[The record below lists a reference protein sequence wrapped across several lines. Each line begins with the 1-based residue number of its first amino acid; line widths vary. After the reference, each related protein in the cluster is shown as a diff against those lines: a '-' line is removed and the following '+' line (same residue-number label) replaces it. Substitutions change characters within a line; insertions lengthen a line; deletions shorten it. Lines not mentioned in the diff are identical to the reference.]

1 MSTSGGGHTA
11 GGPTQNTPT
20 PSQPLTPPPRISSRE
35 PSTGGDAGDGQAME
49 SHDAQQ
55 VEGTGNNSSVP
66 AEQQS
71 GAVATG
77 GDTTNE
83 RRDSVGRGSKRSL
96 TGRRRDP
103 SSGSKRARAPAA
115 TNEKSSQSAPT
126 GQTEGAAAAKPK
138 RKGGLL
144 AFLCCGSRDEGQEGT
159 QEAAQAPKPVEK
171 PQPTKAQQPVAS
183 KQQQDSRAPNTSV
196 ATDSKD
202 AFDEKAAPPS
212 SHGNTAAAPVAA
224 GAENEK
230 PPLGDAAA
238 DKAALPSD
246 VPAVQNNPETRP
258 LEENSQPM
266 QPADPT
272 TGPPSFQTA
281 GAAVHD
287 PSSENPEVNVQ
298 APTPVVPQKS
308 AEEQLISD
316 RTEQQA
322 ALDEDIEMRDADQHD
337 KPSLPLSSQDVAG
350 VAAGGVAGGAVASGI
365 ALGVEESRRRES
377 GDASQGEPTQTL
389 PPPPPGPPPQTQQHE
404 LAAGNDTTTLSSAAS
419 ERDETQKWLL
429 PPIKPEH
436 RGRKCLVLD
445 LDETLVHSSFK
456 ILHQADFTIPVEIE
470 GQYHNVYVIKRPGVD
485 AFMKRVGE
493 LYEVVVFTASVSKY
507 GDPLLD
513 QLDIHNVVHHRLFRE
528 SCYNHQGNYVKDLSM
543 VGRDLQETIIID
555 NSPTSYIFHPQHA
568 VPISSWFSDAHDN
581 ELCDLIPVLED
592 LATKDVRDVSLVL
605 DVAM

>member
-11 GGPTQNTPT
+11 GGPTQDTPT
-20 PSQPLTPPPRISSRE
+20 SCQPLAPPPRTSSRE
-35 PSTGGDAGDGQAME
+35 PSTGGDAGGGQAME
-49 SHDAQQ
+49 PHGEQQ
-55 VEGTGNNSSVP
+55 VEGTGNNSSAP

-115 TNEKSSQSAPT
+115 VNEKGSQSAPA

-183 KQQQDSRAPNTSV
+183 KQQQDSSAPNTSI
-196 ATDSKD
+196 TDSKD
-202 AFDEKAAPPS
+202 AFDEKTAPPS
-212 SHGNTAAAPVAA
+212 SHGTTAAAPVAA
-224 GAENEK
+224 GTENEK

-258 LEENSQPM
+258 LEENRQPM

-272 TGPPSFQTA
+272 TGPPSLQTA
-281 GAAVHD
+281 GAAVHN

-308 AEEQLISD
+308 AEEELISD

-377 GDASQGEPTQTL
+377 RDSSQGEPTQTL

-404 LAAGNDTTTLSSAAS
+404 VAGGNDTTTLSSAAS

-429 PPIKPEH
+429 PPLKPEH

-485 AFMKRVGE
+485 AFLKRVGE

-513 QLDIHNVVHHRLFRE
+513 QL
-528 SCYNHQGNYVKDLSM
+528 
-543 VGRDLQETIIID
+543 
-555 NSPTSYIFHPQHA
+555 
-568 VPISSWFSDAHDN
+568 
-581 ELCDLIPVLED
+581 
-592 LATKDVRDVSLVL
+592 
-605 DVAM
+605 